1 MMTPL
6 SVRHHDDTTSM
17 LDNPL
22 LLWHLHQL
30 LFQRNFVRLH
40 RHLATA
46 FFLEGMSKTMMA
58 EESLERRAGA
68 KWLAEAGYEGGR
80 NEAAGGRGMV
90 YGNISRCF
98 GASDFQRR
106 AEGRNPTCH

>member
-40 RHLATA
+40 RHLAAA
-46 FFLEGMSKTMMA
+46 FFLEGMSKTTTA

-68 KWLAEAGYEGGR
+68 KWWAEARYEGGR
-80 NEAAGGRGMV
+80 NEAVGVRGMLFE
-90 YGNISRCF
+90 NISRCF
-98 GASDFQRR
+98 GASDFEVR
-106 AEGRNPTCH
+106 AKG